1 VKCSRGYSSLTLHL
15 PINLVLWNL
24 MNQWIDE
31 IAGERKDSSFKM
43 GLGLEIGMRSKHS
56 SKRRDYSF
64 FFYTLMLL
72 TNLSQCILKKNLEK
86 CEPDDTLIR
95 FTNLQTG
102 WGPPTT
108 HPVCNFFTLWQP
120 DGVASGS
127 QLTNRMAPPIQSIRL
142 TIYEPDVRLSDSQI
156 LKNENWMASS
166 GCPTRNFKVV

>member
-1 VKCSRGYSSLTLHL
+1 MKSLYS
-15 PINLVLWNL
+15 PRIWWNATGKRR
-24 MNQWIDE
+24 DF
-31 IAGERKDSSFKM
+31 SFKM

-56 SKRRDYSF
+56 NKRRDYSF
-64 FFYTLMLL
+64 LFYTLMLL
-72 TNLSQCILKKNLEK
+72 TNLSQWILKKKLKK

-127 QLTNRMAPPIQSIRL
+127 QLTNQMALPIQSIRL
-142 TIYEPDVRLSDSQI
+142 TIYEPDVRLSGSQI
-156 LKNENWMASS
+156 SKYENRMASS
-166 GCPTRNFKVV
+166 GCPTRTFKVA